1 MFPAD
6 RLRKAIKD
14 FTFPQIS
21 QNLYPE
27 TVILILRLVSTS
39 KHQQNRH
46 QFLYVAGPRVLS
58 QVNPP
63 DRDKILK
70 FSEFNILPKPSRSPI
85 LRQMIR
91 SLEPPKTWI
100 PKISFAPNNLSE
112 VAGQKY
118 WQRVVAATSS
128 QGLLMNHNTKDRHE
142 VPPSVHVSQFGS
154 SDIMTAT
161 PSKNSYQQEYFQ
173 RV

>member
-1 MFPAD
+1 
-6 RLRKAIKD
+6 
-14 FTFPQIS
+14 
-21 QNLYPE
+21 
-27 TVILILRLVSTS
+27 
-39 KHQQNRH
+39 
-46 QFLYVAGPRVLS
+46 
-58 QVNPP
+58 
-63 DRDKILK
+63 
-70 FSEFNILPKPSRSPI
+70 
-85 LRQMIR
+85 MIR

-161 PSKNSYQQEYFQ
+161 PSENVYQEYSQ
-173 RV
+173 RFLSVITNQRLIKRPPIQKFPAKNTLS